1 MGNSSMPE
9 IKKPKNSDLDFNEI
23 AGHIANP
30 IDLLSDPGYLKLLEY
45 YQNGEFPKCE
55 ELVDQLEILYPQ
67 HPRLLKFKDDLQM
80 RLSIKTMEVINKKT
94 EKHQKRRVTF
104 KMSVFA
110 IVATLIVMIVFFFS
124 YYFLSDIATNK
135 QLGPQIAQLN
145 ALNDQAEYL
154 LLAGQPQPVVEIIER
169 IRAINPKFENL
180 PELASRTD
188 ELLRL
193 EAKYQTASNLVT
205 ENEIYEA
212 LVIYKEIETEK
223 PGMWDV
229 SHQIA
234 SLETSIYIANFLKE
248 GNAAFQEE
256 KWDQVINAY
265 ESALMLDPN
274 LVDPFMK
281 EQLLKGYLNQ
291 IIIILQDENA
301 TIENIENAEQYYRK
315 AVAIIPQNK
324 AFANERGNLQ
334 AVSTNLLELKYTQ
347 IANANLAD
355 KNQTVTSI
363 SKAVSYMRKA
373 ANIDPEN
380 MALQI
385 DMNNAEYY
393 QMTFQH
399 FIEMNWVQTITELK
413 QVLSV
418 DSNYANG
425 NASLLLFEAYYALG
439 KQYYSSGFYLD
450 ALENLEQAEI
460 LAKDDPDN
468 LMKLF
473 QVQVLIGDTFGKIND
488 YQNAVSYYQY
498 VVNIIQGLPG
508 ITNFRDIAIKISD
521 AKILVANKNYQDAF
535 SAFKDI
541 LNGIDVIYSISE
553 IEISSGVCLALFA
566 NENLSTVDAILEANN
581 LPKTM
586 VITFGRKLEVP
597 ILEK

>member
-1 MGNSSMPE
+1 MENSSTPE
-9 IKKPKNSDLDFNEI
+9 FKKPKNSDLDFSEI
-23 AGHIANP
+23 TGHIADPN
-30 IDLLSDPGYLKLLEY
+30 DLFSDPEYLKLLEY
-45 YQNGEFPKCE
+45 SQNAKFPECE

-80 RLSIKTMEVINKKT
+80 RLSMQTMEVINKKT
-94 EKHQKRRVTF
+94 EKRQKRKVSF

-124 YYFLSDIATNK
+124 YYYLSTIAMNE
-135 QLGPQIAQLN
+135 QLDQHVPQLN
-145 ALNDQAEYL
+145 ALNDQAEHL
-154 LLAGQPQPVVEIIER
+154 LLAGQPQPAAEIIER
-169 IRAINPKFENL
+169 IRTINPEFENL
-180 PELASRTD
+180 PELVSRTD

-205 ENEIYEA
+205 ENKINEA

-229 SHQIA
+229 SHQIV
-234 SLETSIYIANFLKE
+234 SLETPIQIAKYLME

-256 KWDQVINAY
+256 KWDQVIGTY
-265 ESALMLDPN
+265 ENALMLDPN
-274 LVDPFMK
+274 LDDPFMK
-281 EQLLKGYLNQ
+281 EQLLKSYLNQ
-291 IIIILQDENA
+291 IISMLQDENTA
-301 TIENIENAEQYYRK
+301 IGDIENAEQYYRR

-334 AVSTNLLELKYTQ
+334 EVSTDLLELKYTQ
-347 IANANLAD
+347 TANAYLAD

-373 ANIDPEN
+373 AIIDPTN
-380 MALQI
+380 VALQR
-385 DMNNAEYY
+385 DLENAEYY
-393 QMTFQH
+393 QIAFQH
-399 FIEMNWVQTITELK
+399 FIEMNWVQAIIELK

-418 DSNYANG
+418 DSNFANG

-439 KQYYSSGFYLD
+439 KQYYSAGFYLD
-450 ALENLEQAEI
+450 ALKILEQAEI
-460 LAKDDPDN
+460 LAWDDHDN

-473 QVQVLIGDTFGKIND
+473 QVQVLIGDTFGKNND

-498 VVNIIQGLPG
+498 VVNIIQSLPG
-508 ITNFRDIAIKISD
+508 TTYFHDIAIKISD
-521 AKILVANKNYQDAF
+521 ANILVANENYQDAF

-553 IEISSGVCLALFA
+553 IEIGNGVCLALFA